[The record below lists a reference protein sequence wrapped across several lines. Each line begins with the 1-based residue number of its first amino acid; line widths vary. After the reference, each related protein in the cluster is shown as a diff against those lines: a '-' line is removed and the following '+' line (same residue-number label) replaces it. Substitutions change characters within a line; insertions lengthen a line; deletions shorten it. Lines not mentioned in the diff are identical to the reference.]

1 LSTEGKKKTE
11 GKVAPAGDS
20 GAPRAAKRPKTA
32 AAPASADDGL
42 SRRGKKK
49 TQVRGNDKRDRFDD
63 LAERYMSN
71 R

>member
-1 LSTEGKKKTE
+1 M
-11 GKVAPAGDS
+11 GDS

>member
-1 LSTEGKKKTE
+1 
-11 GKVAPAGDS
+11 
-20 GAPRAAKRPKTA
+20 
-32 AAPASADDGL
+32 L
-42 SRRGKKK
+42 SRRGKNK